1 MPSEL
6 REKLRE
12 TERACQDEPLS
23 AEAEEPQQVQ
33 EEVIAE
39 FKVIR
44 NV

>member
-23 AEAEEPQQVQ
+23 AEETKPQQIS
-33 EEVIAE
+33 EEADAE
-39 FKVIR
+39 PTAL
-44 NV
+44 